1 MSDVAITV
9 QVLPE
14 SVEAFGEMKE
24 AVIAEAKPKQHRE
37 ADIAFGLK
45 ALVLTIIASDEKGS
59 EGLEERLKSIK
70 GVGEVQVLEVTRV

>member
-14 SVEAFGEMKE
+14 SVEAFDAMKK
-24 AVIAEAKPKQHRE
+24 AVIAEAKPRQSRDAE
-37 ADIAFGLK
+37 IAFGLK
-45 ALVLTIIASDEKGS
+45 ALVLTVIADDAKGS
-59 EGLEERLKSIK
+59 EGLEERLKAIK